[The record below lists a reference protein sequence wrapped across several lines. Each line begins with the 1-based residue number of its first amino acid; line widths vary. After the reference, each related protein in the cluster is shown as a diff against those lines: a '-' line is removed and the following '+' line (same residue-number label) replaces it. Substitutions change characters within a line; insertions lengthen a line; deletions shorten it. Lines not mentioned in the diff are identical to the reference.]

1 MHSTIPVP
9 PVHDRGVG
17 DEEETVVSAVFV
29 DKESAYAAV
38 RELREIGISAED
50 ISLLSRDEKR
60 PEDMPT
66 TTTDAAG
73 EHLPVVTDFEVPP
86 DEPLGG
92 SDRLGV
98 VRDGRHEPKG
108 DDT

>member
-17 DEEETVVSAVFV
+17 DEEQTVVSAVFV

-38 RELREIGISAED
+38 RELREIGIFAED

-60 PEDMPT
+60 PEDLPAT
-66 TTTDAAG
+66 TTNAAS
-73 EHLPVVTDFEVPP
+73 EQLPVVTDFEVPP

-92 SDRLGV
+92 SDRLGIT
-98 VRDGRHEPKG
+98 RDGKHEPEG
-108 DDT
+108 E